1 MVKFAAFLPP
11 DSRSER
17 RIDFGSGDGVLGFD
31 EENDMVNNQLVECP
45 N

>member
-1 MVKFAAFLPP
+1 MVKVAAFLPP

-31 EENDMVNNQLVECP
+31 EENDMVNNQFVDC
-45 N
+45 